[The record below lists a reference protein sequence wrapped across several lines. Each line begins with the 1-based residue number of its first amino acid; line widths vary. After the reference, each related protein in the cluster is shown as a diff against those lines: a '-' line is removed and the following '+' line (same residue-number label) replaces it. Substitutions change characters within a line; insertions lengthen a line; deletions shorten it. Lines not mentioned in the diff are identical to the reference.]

1 MENNKLSNGNN
12 KSSSEKFQSETK
24 RNIRGLKLGVIIS
37 KLETFADIKQ
47 GRFRRIFNRH
57 FRPSGI

>member
-1 MENNKLSNGNN
+1 MKKRMEISDKTQKHSRAQKTL
-12 KSSSEKFQSETK
+12 
-24 RNIRGLKLGVIIS
+24 RGLKIGVIVN

-57 FRPSGI
+57 LKPYGF

>member
-1 MENNKLSNGNN
+1 MKNNMKISGIHHRNSKKG
-12 KSSSEKFQSETK
+12 KSL
-24 RNIRGLKLGVIIS
+24 RGLKLGVIIN

-57 FRPSGI
+57 LKPYGF